1 MVSTESVSVGDGRRR
16 AVLPF
21 SAIVGLITVASVPL
35 DAATHQLSFS
45 NTGWSL
51 LVTLPFLAVGFLVA
65 RRQPENPIGWLLLV
79 FVALVAVGGCAGP
92 YALLA
97 YRYGHPGLPLR
108 LVAASLATVLAALP
122 LAILPLPILLFP
134 DGRATG
140 RWRWVMRASLAGV
153 AALGLGMTL
162 GCIAAALG
170 HHVNVDSS
178 GELTSVQNASGPLA
192 PIAAVVGVFLAL
204 DLGVVCVLA
213 ISRQL
218 LALRRARGE
227 QRQQLKWL
235 IVGAGAS
242 SAAIVFFATGAGS
255 GTSALDTVL
264 SSLAGLLLAA
274 FPVCMGVAILRY
286 RLYEIDR
293 LISRTLSYAILTGLL
308 AGAFIGIVT
317 LSTDVLPF
325 SSRVG
330 VAASTLVAVA
340 LFNPLRVRVQR
351 LVDRRFNRAR
361 YDAQATV
368 TAFTARLRDAVELD
382 AVRGELLAVV
392 RDAVE
397 PSHVSVWL
405 R

>member
-1 MVSTESVSVGDGRRR
+1 MVTTASVSVGDRRRR
-16 AVLPF
+16 AAAPLA
-21 SAIVGLITVASVPL
+21 AIVGLITAASVPL

-51 LVTLPFLAVGFLVA
+51 LVTLPFLVVGFLVA
-65 RRQPENPIGWLLLV
+65 RRQPENPIGWLLLL

-108 LVAASLATVLAALP
+108 LVAASLATVLASLP

-134 DGRATG
+134 DGRLRG
-140 RWRWVMRASLAGV
+140 GWRWLVRASVAGA
-153 AALGLGMTL
+153 AALGAGMTL
-162 GCIAAALG
+162 GCVAAALN
-170 HHVNVDSS
+170 HQVHIDSS
-178 GELTSVQNASGPLA
+178 GELTSVTNVSGPLK
-192 PIAAVVGVFLAL
+192 PIATVVGVFLAL
-204 DLGVVCVLA
+204 DLGVVCILA
-213 ISRQL
+213 LSRQL
-218 LALRRARGE
+218 LRLRRARGE
-227 QRQQLKWL
+227 ERQQLKWL

-242 SAAIVFFATGAGS
+242 SGAILFFATGVGGGA
-255 GTSALDTVL
+255 SALDTVL
-264 SSLAGLLLAA
+264 ASLAGLLLAA

-308 AGAFIGIVT
+308 AGAFIGVVT

-340 LFNPLRVRVQR
+340 LFNPLRLRVQR

-368 TAFTARLRDAVELD
+368 AAFTARLRDAVELD
-382 AVRGELLAVV
+382 AVRGELLEVV

-397 PSHVSVWL
+397 PTHVSVWL

>member
-1 MVSTESVSVGDGRRR
+1 
-16 AVLPF
+16 VLPL
-21 SAIVGLITVASVPL
+21 SAIVGLLVAASVPL

-45 NTGWSL
+45 NTGWAL
-51 LVTLPFLAVGFLVA
+51 LVMLPFLVVGFLVA
-65 RRQPENPIGWLLLV
+65 RRQPENSIGWLLLA
-79 FVALVAVGGCAGP
+79 FVAMVALGGCAGP

-97 YRYGHPGLPLR
+97 YHFGHPGLPLR
-108 LVAASLATVLAALP
+108 FVAASLATVLAAAP

-134 DGRATG
+134 DGRPSG
-140 RWRWVMRASLAGV
+140 RWRWVMRASLAGA
-153 AALGLGMTL
+153 AALCLGMTF
-162 GCIAAALG
+162 GCVVAALG
-170 HHVNVDSS
+170 HHIHVDSS
-178 GELTSVQNASGPLA
+178 GELTSVTNGSGSLK

-213 ISRQL
+213 LTRQL
-218 LALRRARGE
+218 VRLRSARGE
-227 QRQQLKWL
+227 ERQQLKWL

-242 SAAIVFFATGAGS
+242 SAAILFFATGVDAGS
-255 GTSALDTVL
+255 SALDTVL

-308 AGAFIGIVT
+308 VGAFIGVVT

-340 LFNPLRVRVQR
+340 LFNPLRVRIQR

-368 TAFTARLRDAVELD
+368 AAFTARLRDAVELD
-382 AVRGELLAVV
+382 AVRGELLEVV
-392 RDAVE
+392 RDAVQ

-405 R
+405 RS